1 MNASKKKELSTS
13 NLYISRSMESLRK
26 EASLSKLELTEAG
39 FLETYRNGYL
49 KGYSDALSGQSSIFR
64 REN

>member
-1 MNASKKKELSTS
+1 
-13 NLYISRSMESLRK
+13 MESLRK